1 MFGTRLK
8 ELRTA
13 HGFTLRQLGKE
24 LDISYSS
31 LSNYEN
37 GVQQPNYET
46 LEKIATFF
54 NVRLDYLTGKSDIP
68 SFNSLVFNDDI
79 KNIQESYDNAPL
91 IMQEKFSLILDN
103 LYLICNELMMSPN
116 SIQCMELFQNIMH
129 SLLSI
134 QIIAKKSAFVDSAM
148 LDLSDVEKAYKNYL
162 SEKNNLANNLDLFF
176 ESIRQ
181 H

>member
-79 KNIQESYDNAPL
+79 KNIQESYNNAPL

-103 LYLICNELMMSPN
+103 LYLICNELMMSSN
-116 SIQCMELFQNIMH
+116 STQCMEIFQSIMNN
-129 SLLSI
+129 LLSI
-134 QIIAKKSAFVDSAM
+134 QTIAKKSAFAD
-148 LDLSDVEKAYKNYL
+148 LTKPELSDIENAYKSYL
-162 SEKNNLANNLDLFF
+162 FEKNSLVNNLDLFF

>member
-79 KNIQESYDNAPL
+79 KNIQESYNNAPL

-103 LYLICNELMMSPN
+103 LYLICNELMMSSN
-116 SIQCMELFQNIMH
+116 SAQCMEIFQSIMNN
-129 SLLSI
+129 LLSI
-134 QIIAKKSAFVDSAM
+134 QTIAKKSAFADLAKPE
-148 LDLSDVEKAYKNYL
+148 LSDIENAYKSYL
-162 SEKNNLANNLDLFF
+162 SEKNSLVNNLDLFF

>member
-13 HGFTLRQLGKE
+13 HGYTLRQLGKE

-68 SFNSLVFNDDI
+68 SFNGLAFNDDI
-79 KNIQESYDNAPL
+79 KSIQESYNNAPL
-91 IMQEKFSLILDN
+91 MIQEKLSLILDN
-103 LYLICNELMMSPN
+103 LYLICNELMRSPN
-116 SIQCMELFQNIMH
+116 STQCMEVFQNIMNN
-129 SLLSI
+129 LLSI
-134 QIIAKKSAFVDSAM
+134 QIIAQKSSFVGSAM
-148 LDLSDVEKAYKNYL
+148 PDLSDIENAYKNYQ
-162 SEKNNLANNLDLFF
+162 SEKNNLVSNLDLFF
-176 ESIRQ
+176 ESVKK